1 MRSRSTCAWR
11 SLASILR
18 ERRLGAQALRLQRI
32 GLPLRLIE
40 VFQRCLHGGFL
51 LMQLGR
57 VLLIILNSAPAVL
70 RQLLVAPSLLLREH
84 ERGLRPVKLCL
95 ACADLRL
102 LNGDL
107 RVDVLHA
114 RLRLLHC
121 RLGLTDGDRIVGGVD
136 HHQKI
141 ALVDVSVIDDMQFD
155 NAPRDLG
162 RHRDDIGAHGGIA
175 SPR

>member
-1 MRSRSTCAWR
+1 
-11 SLASILR
+11 
-18 ERRLGAQALRLQRI
+18 
-32 GLPLRLIE
+32 
-40 VFQRCLHGGFL
+40 
-51 LMQLGR
+51 MQLGR

-70 RQLLVAPSLLLREH
+70 RELLVAPRLLLREH
-84 ERGLRPVKLCL
+84 ERSLRPIKLCL
-95 ACADLRL
+95 VCADLRV
-102 LNGDL
+102 LNSDL

-121 RLGLTDGDRIVGGVD
+121 CLGLTDGDRIVGGVD
-136 HHQKI
+136 HHQEI
-141 ALVDVSVIDDMQFD
+141 TLADVSVINDMQLD